1 MPTSPTTSV
10 LGPVAASGRPAGA
23 SNTGRRDDTG
33 ENSEFSAAFSDATDS
48 AQATSRDETGAALKP
63 DKVAVTA
70 NTHHGRIDP
79 VAKPAEPAGNT
90 LPSDGDILPLEGV
103 LLAAVEM
110 ATGDTETSDAA
121 DTGGDT
127 DTGQIVDVVAVAGV
141 QTALPPVLPETP
153 VHAALG
159 AHMRG
164 PITTGP
170 QAEADAD
177 MAAGDATST
186 QKREVPTPP
195 QTLAG
200 EPAGAVSEDMP
211 APVAAD
217 SIARLHQS
225 TVVAASADSG
235 AGVNANTD
243 ANANANA
250 IAKADANGAGIAQA
264 AAHSDET
271 PPAFADLLKPGVAVT
286 PDAASP
292 ATAARSGGKPAEVA
306 ALVDALTQAE
316 AGQTATP
323 AAPDAPATV
332 ATVRD
337 TGLRQYIDAAVS
349 TGVRVDVPV
358 GRPGWSEAVTDKV
371 MWMSA
376 QNIASAEIHLS
387 PADLGPLSIRI
398 SSHQDQT
405 SIYFTSAHASVR
417 DALDQSLP
425 RLREMF
431 SGQGIQLLDV
441 GVGDQHAARDQAAQ
455 REAFAAATRGR
466 GGEISGAADE
476 GVMAVRSLTAPRR
489 SGLLD
494 AYA

>member
-10 LGPVAASGRPAGA
+10 LGPVATTGRPAGA
-23 SNTGRRDDTG
+23 SNTGRRDDAG
-33 ENSEFSAAFSDATDS
+33 ENSGFSAAFSDATDS
-48 AQATSRDETGAALKP
+48 AQAASQDEAGAASKP
-63 DKVAVTA
+63 DSAAATA
-70 NTHHGRIDP
+70 NTHRGRIEP
-79 VAKPAEPAGNT
+79 AAKSAEPAGNA

-103 LLAAVEM
+103 LLAAVDM
-110 ATGDTETSDAA
+110 ATGDA
-121 DTGGDT
+121 DTADAT
-127 DTGQIVDVVAVAGV
+127 DTGSDADAGQITDVTAV

-153 VHAALG
+153 VHAAFG

-164 PITTGP
+164 PIAAGP
-170 QAEADAD
+170 HADADAD
-177 MAAGDATST
+177 MAAGDATSA
-186 QKREVPTPP
+186 QKREIPTPP
-195 QTLAG
+195 QTLAV

-217 SIARLHQS
+217 SFARQHQS
-225 TVVAASADSG
+225 AVAVTDADSS
-235 AGVNANTD
+235 AGVNAN

-250 IAKADANGAGIAQA
+250 IARVDANNGVGIAQA
-264 AAHSDET
+264 AAKGDET
-271 PPAFADLLKPGVAVT
+271 PPAFADPRQAGAAAAAG
-286 PDAASP
+286 AASA
-292 ATAARSGGKPAEVA
+292 ATAARSGGKSVEAA
-306 ALVDALTQAE
+306 ALVDALTQAD
-316 AGQTATP
+316 ASQTATQ
-323 AAPDAPATV
+323 AAPDTPATV

-337 TGLRQYIDAAVS
+337 TGLRQYIDAAAS

-405 SIYFTSAHASVR
+405 SVYFTSAHASVR

-441 GVGDQHAARDQAAQ
+441 GVGDQHAARDQSAQ
-455 REAFAAATRGR
+455 REAFAASTRGR
-466 GGEISGAADE
+466 AREMSGATDE
-476 GVMAVRSLTAPRR
+476 GVMAARPLMSPRR